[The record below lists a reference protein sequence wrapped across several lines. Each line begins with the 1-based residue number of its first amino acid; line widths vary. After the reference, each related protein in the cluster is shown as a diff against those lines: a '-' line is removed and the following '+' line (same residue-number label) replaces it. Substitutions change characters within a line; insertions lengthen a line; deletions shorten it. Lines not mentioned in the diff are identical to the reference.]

1 MKITVNGRSV
11 ETESAF
17 LTYESVCEL
26 AGEKPAF
33 NPSCTYRAKLEGD
46 ARREGILSTGG
57 SVLLAEGMVFN
68 CMRTGNS

>member
-1 MKITVNGRSV
+1 MKITVNGRPI

-26 AGEKPAF
+26 AGEKPDN

-46 ARREGILSTGG
+46 SRREGILSAGG
-57 SVLLAEGMVFN
+57 SAELAEGMVFN